1 MPKHKTLTLAAFL
14 APFALSEDII
24 VLDSETL
31 TADDQCAACDLLFS
45 GKVEDLDPYYFEGK
59 NPTWMRIRGMH
70 VEFVTYIGGFL
81 HIYVR

>member
-1 MPKHKTLTLAAFL
+1 MPKPKSLTLATFIH
-14 APFALSEDII
+14 PFALSEDII

-31 TADDQCAACDLLFS
+31 TADDQCAACDVLFQ
-45 GKVEDLDPYYFEGK
+45 GKVEDLDPFYLDGK

-70 VEFVTYIGGFL
+70 VEFATYVGGFL

>member
-1 MPKHKTLTLAAFL
+1 MKHKTHTLAAFL
-14 APFALSEDII
+14 APFALSEDIL

-31 TADDQCAACDLLFS
+31 TADDTCAACDVLFQ

-59 NPTWMRIRGMH
+59 NPTWMCIRGMH
-70 VEFVTYIGGFL
+70 VEFATYVGGFL